1 MRKTFT
7 YHLLAVLVLTLL
19 AAPAF
24 AATQKAGEN
33 IQVAI
38 EVRSGGVYDYI
49 LIGMK
54 ADATDGR
61 DGLYDTVSPGMGM
74 NDQYILMVV
83 PHPEWQASKTDFRT
97 DFRSVKK
104 SDTWEAS
111 VNTNLPDGTPL
122 TMSIDWEQ
130 TKLPASYA
138 VVVEDMATGATQAID
153 KGEYVFPVKTSGIAR
168 QFKITIEKEKG
179 KEHR

>member
-7 YHLLAVLVLTLL
+7 RYLLAALVLSLL

-24 AATQKAGEN
+24 AASHKAKEN

-38 EVRSGGVYDYI
+38 EVRSGIVYDYI
-49 LIGMK
+49 LIGMNP
-54 ADATDGR
+54 DATDGK
-61 DGLYDTVSPGMGM
+61 DNLYDTVSPGMGI

-83 PHPEWQASKTDFRT
+83 PHPEWNTVKTDFRT

-104 SDTWEAS
+104 SDTWEA
-111 VNTNLPDGTPL
+111 VVTTNLPDGTPL

-138 VVVEDMATGATQAID
+138 VVVEDLTTGATQALD
-153 KGEYVFPVKTSGIAR
+153 QGGYLFPVKTSGIAR
-168 QFKITIEKEKG
+168 QFRITVEKERG